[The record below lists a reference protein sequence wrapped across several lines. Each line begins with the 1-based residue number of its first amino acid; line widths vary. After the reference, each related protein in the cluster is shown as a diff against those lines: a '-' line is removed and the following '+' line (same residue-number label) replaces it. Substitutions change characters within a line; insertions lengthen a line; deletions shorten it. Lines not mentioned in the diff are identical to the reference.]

1 MLATA
6 HAAALVGLVSQIV
19 RVEVQSG
26 RGTASFDV
34 VGLPEATVRE
44 SRVRV
49 RASLAQLGVPL
60 HSHALTVN
68 LAPADLRKVGSAFDL
83 AIAVATLAAV
93 GAIEPDRLAGI
104 MFLGELSL
112 DGTLHPIRGVL
123 PRLRGAASLG
133 LSRAIVP
140 HANGGEAAVVA
151 AAEGLEV
158 FVARDL
164 AEVVEQLRGNA
175 PLAHAVATRHEA
187 PAFDDF
193 DLADVRGQPTA
204 CEALVVAAA
213 GMHDVLFWGP
223 PGSGKSM
230 LARRLP
236 ALLPPL
242 GDEEALTVTALHS
255 VAGLLPEGHG
265 LLRSRPY
272 RAPHHSVTEAGL
284 LGGGDPPRPGEL
296 SLAHEGVLFL
306 DELPEFRR
314 SALEGL
320 RQPLEDGFV
329 RLARARWTAAFPT
342 KPLVVAAMNP
352 CPCGNTGARGRVC
365 NCTPDRVRSYESRVS
380 GPIRDRFDLT
390 VRVGAVDIDALIAR
404 GGAPG
409 PSSAMVRERVH
420 RAREIQAARFRAREV
435 SAPLNARLGA
445 RDLERVVPLAPGM
458 RDRLMTAASHG
469 LTARGFNKLLRVAR
483 TLADLAGRDVVG
495 DDDVGMAIQFRGLGD
510 RPEAKESESTKPAS
524 GGVAA

>member
-1 MLATA
+1 MLATS
-6 HAAALVGLVSQIV
+6 HAAALVGLVSQLV
-19 RVEVQSG
+19 RVEAQSG

-60 HSHALTVN
+60 HSHSLTVN

-93 GAIEPDRLAGI
+93 GAIEPDRLEGI

-112 DGTLHPIRGVL
+112 DGTLRPIRGVL
-123 PRLRGAASLG
+123 PRLRGAAAQG
-133 LSRAIVP
+133 LERAIVP
-140 HANGGEAAVVA
+140 IGNGGEAAIVA
-151 AAEGLEV
+151 AAEGIEV

-164 AEVVEQLRGNA
+164 AEVVEQLKGNA
-175 PLAHAVATRHEA
+175 PLTRAVATRCEL
-187 PAFDDF
+187 PSFDEF
-193 DLADVRGQPTA
+193 DLADVRGQETA
-204 CEALVVAAA
+204 RKALTIAAA

-236 ALLPPL
+236 TLLPPL
-242 GDEEALTVTALHS
+242 ADDEALTVTALHS

-265 LLRSRPY
+265 LLRTRPF

-284 LGGGDPPRPGEL
+284 LGGGDPPRPGEV

-320 RQPLEDGFV
+320 RQPLEDGFI
-329 RLARARWTAAFPT
+329 RLARARWTATFPT

-352 CPCGNTGARGRVC
+352 CPCGNTGATGRVC
-365 NCTPDRVRSYESRVS
+365 NCTPERVRNYESRVS

-390 VRVGAVDIDALIAR
+390 VRVDAVEIDALLR
-404 GGAPG
+404 GNSASS
-409 PSSAMVRERVH
+409 PSSATVRAQVL
-420 RAREIQAARFRAREV
+420 RAREIQFARFRAGEV
-435 SAPLNARLGA
+435 SSPLNARLHA
-445 RDLERVVPLAPGM
+445 RDLERVVALAAGT
-458 RDRLMTAASHG
+458 REKLTRAAKSG
-469 LTARGFNKLLRVAR
+469 LTARGFSKVLRVAR
-483 TLADLAGRDVVG
+483 TLADLDGRDAVLA
-495 DDDVGMAIQFRGLGD
+495 DDIGTAIMIRGLDD
-510 RPEAKESESTKPAS
+510 RVEPTNSESAKPAS

>member
-1 MLATA
+1 LSVVVMLATA
-6 HAAALVGLVSQIV
+6 HAAALVGLVSQLV

-49 RASLAQLGVPL
+49 RAALAQLGVAL

-83 AIAVATLAAV
+83 AIAVATLAAMEV
-93 GAIEPDRLAGI
+93 LEAERLAGI

-123 PRLRGAASLG
+123 PRLRGAVSLG
-133 LSRAIVP
+133 ISRAIVP
-140 HANGGEAAVVA
+140 VGNGGEAAVVA
-151 AAEGLEV
+151 GAEGIEV

-164 AEVVEQLRGNA
+164 GEVVEFLRGAA
-175 PLAHAVATRHEA
+175 PLATAHATHH
-187 PAFDDF
+187 PPPSFDEF
-193 DLADVRGQPTA
+193 DLAEVRGQPTA
-204 CEALVVAAA
+204 CQALMVAAA
-213 GMHDVLFWGP
+213 GMHDILFWGP

-236 ALLPPL
+236 GLLPPL
-242 GDEEALTVTALHS
+242 DDEEALTVTALHS
-255 VAGLLPEGHG
+255 VSGLLPEGHG
-265 LLRSRPY
+265 LLRTRPY

-284 LGGGDPPRPGEL
+284 LGGGDPPRPGEV

-329 RLARARWTAAFPT
+329 RLARARWTASFPT
-342 KPLVVAAMNP
+342 KPLLVAAMNP
-352 CPCGNTGARGRVC
+352 CPCGNAHGSGRVC
-365 NCTPDRVRSYESRVS
+365 NCTPERVRNYDARVS

-390 VRVGAVDIDALIAR
+390 VRVDAVDIEALIAR

-409 PSSAMVRERVH
+409 PSSAHVREQVLHARRLQTARR
-420 RAREIQAARFRAREV
+420 RAGFV
-435 SAPLNARLGA
+435 SASLNARLSA
-445 RDLERVVPLAPGM
+445 RDLERVVPLEPRT
-458 RDRLMTAASHG
+458 RDYLVDAAARG
-469 LTARGFNKLLRVAR
+469 LTARGFNKVLRVAR
-483 TLADLAGRDVVG
+483 TVADLAGRDVVQT
-495 DDDVGMAIQFRGLGD
+495 DDVATAIQFRGLAE
-510 RPEAKESESTKPAS
+510 RPTAKESSPAD
-524 GGVAA
+524 AA